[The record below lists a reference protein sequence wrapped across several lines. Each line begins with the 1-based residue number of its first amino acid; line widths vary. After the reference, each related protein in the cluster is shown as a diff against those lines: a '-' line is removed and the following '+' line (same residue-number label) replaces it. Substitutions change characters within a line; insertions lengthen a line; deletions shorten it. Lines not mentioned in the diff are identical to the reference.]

1 MTQHE
6 INSLIRPYL
15 KRKQADRDRN
25 LAMTILAAMI
35 VTLFLLSFTLIV
47 GFILNS

>member
-15 KRKQADRDRN
+15 KRQQAKKEKE
-25 LAMTILAAMI
+25 MYPFILAA
-35 VTLFLLSFTLIV
+35 LFLCILAAAFCLTLAFV
-47 GFILNS
+47 LNS